1 MIEFWR
7 KITKADIRNTLTM
20 VWVVLSFIFLF
31 KLLNKPIPAENK
43 DVVNTVA
50 GVIIGQVVV
59 ILGYYFTQSKT
70 EVDEK
75 RKDENS

>member
-75 RKDENS
+75 RKDENN